1 MKLVYSQILDEDD
14 SWSFREAE
22 SRHCSDA
29 RTLGGVSD
37 HTTGESLLG
46 SFRLRAFN
54 LSSI

>member
-1 MKLVYSQILDEDD
+1 MIAGAVAKPKVGTARML
-14 SWSFREAE
+14 
-22 SRHCSDA
+22 